1 MVSARSYFARMN
13 ENRMDTNWLTD
24 EQLLR
29 GTEEF
34 FKINHYC
41 NIEYNMVFNQGERT
55 FSSPIVASKR
65 TTTKYDN
72 GEEGDIQEVIV
83 SFFKSKIKN
92 YDLTF
97 LGRIESF
104 TFSILDNYES
114 TNPVLVTDSLSYF
127 YIVKNEEISV
137 AIENMMRDG
146 LFILFFNHRF
156 AYALF
161 DKFENMTKPIA
172 VYD

>member
-13 ENRMDTNWLTD
+13 ENRRDTNWLAD
-24 EQLLR
+24 EQLLK

-34 FKINHYC
+34 FKVNHYC
-41 NIEYNMVFNQGERT
+41 NIEYNRVFNQGGRT
-55 FSSPIVASKR
+55 FSSPIVASR
-65 TTTKYDN
+65 YQAE
-72 GEEGDIQEVIV
+72 EEGEVDQTIV
-83 SFFKSKIKN
+83 SIFKSKIKH
-92 YDLTF
+92 YDLGF
-97 LGRIESF
+97 FGYVESF
-104 TFSILDNYES
+104 AFTILDNHEL
-114 TNPVLVTDSLSYF
+114 TNPMLVTDALSYF

-146 LFILFFNHRF
+146 LFILFLNHRF

-161 DKFENMTKPIA
+161 DKFENMTKPIP